1 MCGASRGLSMES
13 PGCARRDD
21 GQPGH
26 SGAISSL
33 GLQQTGLSLR
43 GEEQPSSKQSSQQ
56 GASAA
61 ALALLSGA
69 MQPPPRLLISI
80 GWDPIVRLQI
90 YRRWREGSCSSPK
103 RIHSAAKYLA
113 KGATR
118 TLAMSLVTQ
127 DYRNMSGLHTQSASP
142 VPFNQASNLTKP
154 RLDQTLQH
162 CPNTK
167 PFRRPQL
174 TCYCFRCYISLQQA
188 AMPPLLSF
196 AATCIGKL
204 QARCLFQVVT
214 LERSWPQWP
223 SWVSLS
229 TSYSMLEQT

>member
-90 YRRWREGSCSSPK
+90 YRR
-103 RIHSAAKYLA
+103 
-113 KGATR
+113 
-118 TLAMSLVTQ
+118 
-127 DYRNMSGLHTQSASP
+127 
-142 VPFNQASNLTKP
+142 
-154 RLDQTLQH
+154 
-162 CPNTK
+162 
-167 PFRRPQL
+167 
-174 TCYCFRCYISLQQA
+174 
-188 AMPPLLSF
+188 
-196 AATCIGKL
+196 
-204 QARCLFQVVT
+204 
-214 LERSWPQWP
+214 
-223 SWVSLS
+223 
-229 TSYSMLEQT
+229 